1 MSQKVTNMKGTSAQ
15 TLLEKIKGLQKTE
28 TQIILNYVNYFA
40 SWKEIETVYSWIK
53 DLDEENR
60 ALFLIDLVK
69 TVQTVQQTA
78 DISEL
83 KDLVES
89 WEATAEILGD
99 RALKKS
105 LEREK
110 QEIAKGKWIQ
120 WENMKDYI

>member
-1 MSQKVTNMKGTSAQ
+1 MKGTSAQ
-15 TLLEKIKGLQKTE
+15 TLLEKIEGLQKTE

-105 LEREK
+105 LERGK

-120 WENMKDYI
+120 WENMKDYV